1 MSLIKTIKEYVELVR
16 KGIANKDD
24 IIDALVTGAA
34 VKNGE
39 VNEEDLA
46 EILRRKDIC
55 ASCPFNSAI
64 GIANGTYRSNLPF
77 QHCQLC
83 QCRIGGE
90 DTKEYCLSCNCG
102 AEAYNKMYPHLPAL
116 EVRWR
121 ATRERN
127 NTEQ

>member
-1 MSLIKTIKEYVELVR
+1 MSMIKTIKAYIDLVKR
-16 KGIANKDD
+16 GIENKDQ
-24 IIDALVTGAA
+24 IIEGLIKGAA

-39 VNEEDLA
+39 VDENDLA

-55 ASCPFNSAI
+55 DGCPFNSRNAI
-64 GIANGTYRSNLPF
+64 AAGVYNSVLPY
-77 QHCQLC
+77 QHCTLC
-83 QCRIGGE
+83 QCRIGGD

-116 EVRWR
+116 EVKWR
-121 ATRERN
+121 ATKERT

>member
-1 MSLIKTIKEYVELVR
+1 MSLIKTINEYVNLV
-16 KGIANKDD
+16 KNGIKNKDQ
-24 IIDALVTGAA
+24 IIEGLIKGAA

-39 VNEEDLA
+39 VNEIDLA
-46 EILRRKDIC
+46 EILKRKDIC

-121 ATRERN
+121 ATRERT